1 MSNPTHESVVKF
13 FGHNDVDDFKVTL
26 TISKKSG
33 DALTCENVMPAYF
46 IKKLIALIKAGSNDG
61 IVALNLMRYTCKE
74 SREEEDLL
82 RDYVKVVRDIS
93 KNTVKAIARG
103 TDPDTNF
110 STKALSKPELIK
122 PLINLIWNNPKRTDS
137 RDIATGKHSVKRNYT
152 NERIADILDKLLL
165 EETEYDLW
173 QQLNK
178 TK

>member
-1 MSNPTHESVVKF
+1 MNNPTHESVIKF
-13 FGHNDVDDFKVTL
+13 FDNDDTAYKVTL
-26 TISKKSG
+26 TISKEDG
-33 DALTCENVMPAYF
+33 NAITYENVNRAYF
-46 IKKLIALIKAGSNDG
+46 IRKLIQIVEDGSING
-61 IVALNLMRYTCKE
+61 IIALNLMRYTCKE

-93 KNTVKAIARG
+93 ENTVMAIARG
-103 TDPDTNF
+103 TDQDTNF

-122 PLINLIWNNPKRTDS
+122 PLINLIWNNPKRTAS

-152 NERIADILDKLLL
+152 NERIADVLDKLLL

>member
-1 MSNPTHESVVKF
+1 MKNPTHESVVKF
-13 FGHNDVDDFKVTL
+13 FGNNNVDDFKVTL

-46 IKKLIALIKAGSNDG
+46 IKNLIALIKAGSNDG
-61 IVALNLMRYTCKE
+61 IIALNLMRYTCTE

-82 RDYVKVVRDIS
+82 RDYVEVVRDIS
-93 KNTVKAIARG
+93 KNTVMAIARG
-103 TDPDTNF
+103 TDQDTNF

-122 PLINLIWNNPKRTDS
+122 PLINLIWNNPKRIDS
-137 RDIATGKHSVKRNYT
+137 RDRATGKYSVKRNYT